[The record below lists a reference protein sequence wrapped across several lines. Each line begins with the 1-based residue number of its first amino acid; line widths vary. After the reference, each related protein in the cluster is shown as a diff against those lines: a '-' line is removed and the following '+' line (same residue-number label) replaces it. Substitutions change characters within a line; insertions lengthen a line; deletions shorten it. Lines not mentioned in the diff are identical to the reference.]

1 MAMASKHVAKSPSP
15 LRSLGEK
22 GLHRYTP
29 LHPSPRWRDGLVH
42 NILQYIYFQSRPE
55 SLDLPARRPGG
66 LHPPYT
72 GLHPFARTISGM
84 IALRAHSTAHLS
96 LSLTPSKPSTRRG
109 PCRHHG
115 PAPLCSASPVSDPA
129 MATPHV
135 RRVQCVQTCMTTHA
149 HHGSR
154 ASSGSSAHSHE
165 RALMLAPERRAVKKN
180 HRKTLREVHFLW
192 LARSKCPMQGALC
205 RRRSRSMREG
215 EAPAEPRGDPPHARG
230 RNGRSG
236 RCGQRSPDP
245 VSMQSMP
252 STPSTLPPPSGLGG
266 GGRPWSRRLTPPATF
281 CRRFAA
287 RGRASE
293 RHRPG
298 GARSPAS
305 PRAHEHGNVGAGPRA
320 CPRRAWHA
328 APGAGGRGGPPLHQM
343 RVRPSLGGRG
353 SRRAARRSPDARGRN
368 GRSGRCGQR
377 SPDPV
382 SMQSLPSTPSTL
394 PPPSGLGGG
403 GRPWSRR
410 LAPPATFLRG
420 FVAGGRAS
428 ERHGAEGARSPA
440 SPRAHEHGNVGA
452 GPRACPRPGVG
463 WRPVRGRARGPAP
476 TPHPRG
482 AVIGRAGRASRR
494 LFSPMAS
501 GRPPRLSR
509 GPCAPAQPPLFS
521 RVTRHASG
529 RRAQRVAV
537 GDGTHETYAK
547 RREAPPSALFSLP
560 SSLDP
565 RPSTPA
571 ARPLPL
577 DTADARA

>member
-1 MAMASKHVAKSPSP
+1 VPRPNSFGRAPARPRTSPASGPCRPSHAPGPARRPLAEAPRESAYVYIGGLLMAMASKHVAKSPSP

-165 RALMLAPERRAVKKN
+165 RALILAPERRAVKKK
-180 HRKTLREVHFLW
+180 HRKTLRDVHFLW

-245 VSMQSMP
+245 VSMQSIP
-252 STPSTLPPPSGLGG
+252 STPSTLPPPSGLS
-266 GGRPWSRRLTPPATF
+266 P
-281 CRRFAA
+281 
-287 RGRASE
+287 GRAA
-293 RHRPG
+293 RPG
-298 GARSPAS
+298 GSRRRLRSVAAS
-305 PRAHEHGNVGAGPRA
+305 RLAAGPQSA
-320 CPRRAWHA
+320 IG
-328 APGAGGRGGPPLHQM
+328 PGAPALPLH
-343 RVRPSLGGRG
+343 PGRM
-353 SRRAARRSPDARGRN
+353 N
-368 GRSGRCGQR
+368 
-377 SPDPV
+377 
-382 SMQSLPSTPSTL
+382 M
-394 PPPSGLGGG
+394 
-403 GRPWSRR
+403 
-410 LAPPATFLRG
+410 
-420 FVAGGRAS
+420 
-428 ERHGAEGARSPA
+428 
-440 SPRAHEHGNVGA
+440 
-452 GPRACPRPGVG
+452 
-463 WRPVRGRARGPAP
+463 
-476 TPHPRG
+476 
-482 AVIGRAGRASRR
+482 
-494 LFSPMAS
+494 
-501 GRPPRLSR
+501 
-509 GPCAPAQPPLFS
+509 
-521 RVTRHASG
+521 
-529 RRAQRVAV
+529 
-537 GDGTHETYAK
+537 ET
-547 RREAPPSALFSLP
+547 
-560 SSLDP
+560 
-565 RPSTPA
+565 
-571 ARPLPL
+571 
-577 DTADARA
+577 